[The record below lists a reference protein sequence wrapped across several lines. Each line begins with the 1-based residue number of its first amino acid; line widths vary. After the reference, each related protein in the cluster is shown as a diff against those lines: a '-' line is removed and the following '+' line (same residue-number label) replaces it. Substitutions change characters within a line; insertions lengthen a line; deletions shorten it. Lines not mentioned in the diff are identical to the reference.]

1 MADRLCL
8 AATPTIAALALVE
21 AVFGGQANILCAAG
35 HGLPV
40 DGMVLMY
47 ALMSIF
53 HAPPWARRLGLGGE
67 TGRP

>member
-1 MADRLCL
+1 MAERLCL
-8 AATPTIAALALVE
+8 AATPTFAAMALVE
-21 AVFGGQANILCAAG
+21 AVFGGQENIHCGAG

-47 ALMSIF
+47 VLMSIF
-53 HAPPWARRLGLGGE
+53 HAPPWAKRLGLSRE